1 MRLKTSVT
9 LSSELLAEIDKAAA
23 NRSAFLETA
32 AKRYLADLQRKK
44 MDERDIAAIN
54 AQADDL
60 NREALDVLDYQAL
73 S

>member
-9 LSSELLAEIDKAAA
+9 LSAELLAKIDKAAA
-23 NRSAFLETA
+23 NRSSFLETA
-32 AKRYLADLQRKK
+32 ARRYLADLERKNA
-44 MDERDIAAIN
+44 DERDIAAIN
-54 AQADDL
+54 AHADDL